1 MKTNEQAQDKI
12 KRICSALRDET
23 LEPAQK
29 EAESIIRDA
38 REQAEKIIA
47 EANKAAEKLASS
59 AKLEIEREKNV
70 FHSSLQQASKQSVEA
85 LRQEIENKFFNKNLY
100 ELIKKNGADPQL
112 IANLINA
119 IAKSIEKDGLR
130 ANLTALIPEVIS
142 AKQVNELLLQDV
154 LKVLQNQTVD
164 LGDFAAGAQ
173 MKLDKESI
181 TIDISEHAIKEL
193 LASHVVRKDFRKM
206 VFAS

>member
-1 MKTNEQAQDKI
+1 M
-12 KRICSALRDET
+12 
-23 LEPAQK
+23 
-29 EAESIIRDA
+29 
-38 REQAEKIIA
+38 
-47 EANKAAEKLASS
+47 
-59 AKLEIEREKNV
+59 
-70 FHSSLQQASKQSVEA
+70 
-85 LRQEIENKFFNKNLY
+85 
-100 ELIKKNGADPQL
+100 
-112 IANLINA
+112 
-119 IAKSIEKDGLR
+119 
-130 ANLTALIPEVIS
+130 TALIPEVIS

>member
-181 TIDISEHAIKEL
+181 DISEHAIKEL